1 MHDPSGPY
9 ACTMQNASPSIVP
22 PYLQLAVPVAPR
34 RLAARSMVHLN
45 NNISCITVS
54 QHVYQS
60 EQYLHSHSDRQLAKE
75 PGCACMFQ
83 PARSTPTTHA
93 FLFYTTIGDSKQAI
107 GVQQLATCLACVNL
121 KDRAQQD
128 AHARRPNQTRGEA
141 EAVRCVALRCVALRI
156 RTPVA
161 EWLSIMAQQ
170 LLPSLVASKCRMMT
184 LA

>member
-22 PYLQLAVPVAPR
+22 PYLQLAVPVALR

-93 FLFYTTIGDSKQAI
+93 FLFYTTIYRRQQI
-107 GVQQLATCLACVNL
+107 GHWRLATCHMIGLREFKGQSTTAGCTCTAAEP
-121 KDRAQQD
+121 DQ
-128 AHARRPNQTRGEA
+128 RRGRGS
-141 EAVRCVALRCVALRI
+141 ALRCVALRI